1 MKSFCVFL
9 LTFLISSCASIDTSR
24 IAPGYSEA
32 FKNIKQ
38 YFLGAENEIELDVI
52 ASIPYAS
59 MLVRI
64 GNGPTALMI
73 LESKKDEEYT
83 WVSADGVYL
92 VLKNGRIVKTSG
104 LINNLRDNFTTNKKW
119 EDDLYNKQKFVSY
132 YSFSQ
137 PTLNNLKVTS
147 SYEKGE
153 EQDIELLV
161 GKKRLRIIKEELFSE
176 DVAWYETNLYW
187 VDKSNFVWKSVQS
200 ISPRLPEIYFEVT
213 KKPL

>member
-59 MLVRI
+59 MLVMI

-92 VLKNGRIVKTSG
+92 VLKNGRIVRTSG
-104 LINNLRDNFTTNKKW
+104 LINNLRDNFTTNKNW
-119 EDDLYNKQKFVSY
+119 EDDLYNKQK
-132 YSFSQ
+132 
-137 PTLNNLKVTS
+137 
-147 SYEKGE
+147 
-153 EQDIELLV
+153 
-161 GKKRLRIIKEELFSE
+161 
-176 DVAWYETNLYW
+176 
-187 VDKSNFVWKSVQS
+187 
-200 ISPRLPEIYFEVT
+200 
-213 KKPL
+213 

>member
-92 VLKNGRIVKTSG
+92 VIKNGRIVKTSG

>member
-132 YSFSQ
+132 YSFTQ

>member
-52 ASIPYAS
+52 ANIPYAS

-132 YSFSQ
+132 YSFTQ

-161 GKKRLRIIKEELFSE
+161 GKKRLRIIKEELFSD

>member
-1 MKSFCVFL
+1 MKSFCIFL

>member
-132 YSFSQ
+132 YSFTQ

-161 GKKRLRIIKEELFSE
+161 GKKRLRIIKEELFSD